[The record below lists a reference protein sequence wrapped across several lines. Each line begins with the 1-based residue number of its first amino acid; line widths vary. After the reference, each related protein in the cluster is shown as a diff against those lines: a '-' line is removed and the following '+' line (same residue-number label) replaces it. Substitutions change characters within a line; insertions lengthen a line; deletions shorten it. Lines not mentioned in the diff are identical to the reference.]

1 MLTSKKVRRYQVNSL
16 PPKQKKQKKNK
27 VNTKEIIKMETN
39 YIKNIKTIEK
49 INQKLALRKDQ

>member
-1 MLTSKKVRRYQVNSL
+1 MNSL
-16 PPKQKKQKKNK
+16 SSKQKNQKKNK

-49 INQKLALRKDQ
+49 INQKLVLRKDQ